1 MILYMS
7 EDKSNLRFKFC
18 NNTHIYVYIQY
29 MKLVMGC
36 YRDID
41 WAKDII
47 KFDVRLNQIGSI
59 CSIKVKL
66 LMVYNFFISCKH
78 Y

>member
-7 EDKSNLRFKFC
+7 EDISNLRLKFC

>member
-1 MILYMS
+1 MS
-7 EDKSNLRFKFC
+7 EDISNLRLKFC
-18 NNTHIYVYIQY
+18 NMKKSKYIYVYIQY

>member
-1 MILYMS
+1 
-7 EDKSNLRFKFC
+7 
-18 NNTHIYVYIQY
+18 